1 MSWTDDD
8 WIDLETPTLGDSQEY
23 PDMMGGE
30 SMEMVAD
37 QSQEEPHIP
46 KGWNRAEKMR
56 SMRDKMKKCAEMR
69 EEKRLQP
76 VTGVIEVERVKRK
89 ALTKRGEK

>member
-23 PDMMGGE
+23 PDMMDGE
-30 SMEMVAD
+30 SMEVVAD
-37 QSQEEPHIP
+37 QEEPHIP

-56 SMRDKMKKCAEMR
+56 DKMKKDEEMCR
-69 EEKRLQP
+69 EEDRN
-76 VTGVIEVERVKRK
+76 T
-89 ALTKRGEK
+89 